1 MPRGWDHRSAVACPC
16 KRSCSILVSDDT
28 FSGNRPDFWRK
39 QVPGTKPLEI
49 DMSWIGLTRPGD
61 AVDFF
66 SLAPLPPFRPD
77 AQAFSLTNAFWLSEL
92 SRLIYRRDPSEGHLN
107 LAGTSRKALLA
118 RVGLREAVFLSR
130 QETQCALIRTTPQHG
145 RPFAVLVFR
154 GTTGL
159 RNWFLDLDVRPE
171 PLAPRM
177 VVHRGFV
184 EALGRVWQDLRPH
197 LERLTVP
204 LFMTGHSMGG
214 ALAQLA
220 AWYHPAQAV
229 YSFGAPRVGDAG
241 FGDHLAAVPIYR
253 LVNGRDVVPEL
264 PPSTRLLSFRS
275 AGRLVLIDRRGRI
288 CEMEKNGASTN
299 CFENG
304 RLSMAALTERWY
316 HPPVFLA
323 DHAPIN
329 YSAKIAQT
337 LQKRRPAKGTAAA
350 RHGAGPL
357 RTTGTPTRRR
367 TS

>member
-1 MPRGWDHRSAVACPC
+1 MPGRT
-16 KRSCSILVSDDT
+16 L
-28 FSGNRPDFWRK
+28 
-39 QVPGTKPLEI
+39 LEI

-66 SLAPLPPFRPD
+66 RLAPLPHFRPD
-77 AQAFSLTNAFWLSEL
+77 TQAFSLTNAFWLSEL
-92 SRLIYRRDPSEGHLN
+92 SRLIYRRDGTEGYHDLPRP
-107 LAGTSRKALLA
+107 SRKAILSM
-118 RVGLREAVFLSR
+118 VGLREAVFLSR
-130 QETQCALIRTTPQHG
+130 QETQCALIRTMPQH
-145 RPFAVLVFR
+145 RHPFAVLVFR

-159 RNWFLDLDVRPE
+159 RNWFLDMDVRPE
-171 PLAPRM
+171 PLAPRT

-184 EALGRVWQDLRPH
+184 EALGRVLQDLRPH
-197 LERLTVP
+197 LEALTVP

-241 FGDHLAAVPIYR
+241 FGDLMADVSIYR

-288 CEMEKNGASTN
+288 CEMEKTGASTN

-304 RLSMAALTERWY
+304 RLSMAAMTERWY

-329 YSAKIAQT
+329 YSAKIAKALHARSSGGRQA
-337 LQKRRPAKGTAAA
+337 RRTATADPA
-350 RHGAGPL
+350 
-357 RTTGTPTRRR
+357 GTPIKTRRAPTR
-367 TS
+367 GYTS